1 MEQTS
6 RSMVLLVGAMVA
18 ALIDQPDKLLLVAVQ
33 QEGYVLLCVQVSPDD
48 LGKVI
53 GKQGRTARSLRTIL
67 GAAGMKTGCRF
78 QLNILGGGNSAR
90 EENIDLAAADLTA
103 KVRGIG
109 SLSQGVGIEAADGAQ
124 G

>member
-33 QEGYVLLCVQVSPDD
+33 QEGYVLLCVQV
-48 LGKVI
+48 
-53 GKQGRTARSLRTIL
+53 SLRTIL